1 MHAIEPYRIKV
12 VEPIPFTT
20 RPQREQALEAAGYNV
35 FRLPTR
41 VVTIDMLTDSGF
53 TAMSSAQWAALMLGD
68 EAYAG
73 AESFYRL
80 EDVVRRVTG
89 MPHVIPVHQGRAAE
103 RLAFEALLQPGDLV
117 AGNTH
122 FDTTRANIERLGAEA
137 VDLPVPS
144 ALVPGQPDPFK
155 GDLDVEALERL
166 IAREPEGRLALVIM
180 TVTSNGCGGQ
190 PVSLENLRAVRRVCD
205 AHGLRLFLDAARF
218 AENAWMVRER
228 EPGQA
233 LRAPSEIARAMFELA
248 DGFLMSAKKDGLVNI
263 GGVLGLRDA
272 RLAERVRRLMVV
284 TEGFPTYGGLAGRD
298 LEALAVGLVEV
309 LEPRYLADRL
319 GTVRRMGDAL
329 HAAGVPIVLPVGGH
343 AVYLDSRAFAPHL
356 GPLDL
361 PGQSIVCEL
370 YLRAGVR
377 GVEIGQ
383 LMCGRPSPEGVEAP
397 VPLDL
402 VRLAV
407 PRRVY
412 TSRQLDYVVEAVR
425 DLYVARAEL
434 RPVEI
439 VEQPAALRH
448 FGARLRL
455 LPQRQPGTTTAAPS
469 TPPVRSADS
478 AVPVA
483 VKG

>member
-1 MHAIEPYRIKV
+1 MHGIEPYRVKM

-20 RPQREQALEAAGYNV
+20 PAERARALEAAGYNV
-35 FRLPTR
+35 FKLPTR
-41 VVTIDMLTDSGF
+41 MVTIDLLTDSGF

-80 EDVVRRVTG
+80 EESVRRLSG

-103 RLAFEALLQPGDLV
+103 RLAFEAMLQPGDLV

-137 VDLPVPS
+137 VDLPVPA
-144 ALVPGQPDPFK
+144 ALLPAQPDPFK

-166 IAREPEGRLALVIM
+166 VAREPEGRLNLVIV

-190 PVSLENLRAVRRVCD
+190 PVSLDNLRAVRRVCD
-205 AHGLRLFLDAARF
+205 RHGIRLFLDAARF
-218 AENAWMVRER
+218 AENAWLVRER
-228 EPGQA
+228 APGMA
-233 LRAPSEIARAMFELA
+233 VRTPAEIARAMFELA

-272 RLAERVRRLMVV
+272 RLAEKVRRLMVV

-298 LEALAVGLVEV
+298 LEALAVGLQEV
-309 LEPRYLADRL
+309 LEPRYLADRIEQ
-319 GTVRRMGDAL
+319 VRHVGDAL

-356 GPLDL
+356 GPLEL
-361 PGQSIVCEL
+361 PGQSIVCAL
-370 YLRAGVR
+370 YLRHGIR

-383 LMCGRPSPEGVEAP
+383 LMCGRPEPDGRERP

-412 TSRQLDYVVEAVR
+412 TSRQLDYVVQAVGDLHVHR
-425 DLYVARAEL
+425 DEL
-434 RPVEI
+434 RPIEI

-448 FGARLRL
+448 FGARLRP
-455 LPQRQPGTTTAAPS
+455 LPQPSGTTTAAPR
-469 TPPVRSADS
+469 TAPERSAES
-478 AVPVA
+478 ASLAA